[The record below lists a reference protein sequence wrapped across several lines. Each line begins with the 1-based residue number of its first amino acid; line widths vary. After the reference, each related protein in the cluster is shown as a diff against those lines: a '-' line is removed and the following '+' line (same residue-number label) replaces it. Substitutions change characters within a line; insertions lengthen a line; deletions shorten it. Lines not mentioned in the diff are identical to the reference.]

1 MSDIARKILDYKKE
15 LKSEAKGMGQ
25 EGRAYMRDKLKGKNM
40 VENLRISIKMN

>member
-25 EGRAYMRDKLKGKNM
+25 EGRAYMRDKLKGKKYGGK
-40 VENLRISIKMN
+40 LKDKYKD